1 MELVDAP
8 KTWSV
13 SDAKFTEKE
22 IAFDMADG
30 DALTDVDM
38 LAREPV
44 EEAHEAQG
52 GSNSDI
58 ELIAPSTSTNPAQ
71 RGIDTEL
78 MVQHDAP
85 PSPLHGAP
93 SVPFSALGEVLREK
107 AVKRNGLAVV
117 VPPAQNRWEYKVFQ
131 EDDEVAEILEEYDDA
146 GFLEYLVLFS
156 DGSEDVVSV
165 APAYWSS
172 NTHTSSAFPTV
183 TVNYYAR
190 SLLHHY
196 MYPSPLFYLVPL
208 THSSI
213 CNSNALCYLP
223 PPQTLGRVHSRTSS
237 RYHLLPRY

>member
-1 MELVDAP
+1 MELIDVP

-13 SDAKFTEKE
+13 RDAKFTEKE
-22 IAFDMADG
+22 IAFDIAEG
-30 DALTDVDM
+30 DALTDVAM
-38 LAREPV
+38 LAHEPV

-58 ELIAPSTSTNPAQ
+58 ELIAPSTTTNAAQ

-78 MVQHDAP
+78 MMMQFDAP
-85 PSPLHGAP
+85 PSPLPGAP
-93 SVPFSALGEVLREK
+93 SVPFSALGEVLQEK

-117 VPPAQNRWEYKVFQ
+117 VPPARNRWEYKVFQ

-165 APAYWSS
+165 APAYRSF
-172 NTHTSSAFPTV
+172 NTHTSSASPTV
-183 TVNYYAR
+183 TVNSYAR

-196 MYPSPLFYLVPL
+196 MYPSSLLYLVLL
-208 THSSI
+208 THPSI
-213 CNSNALCYLP
+213 CNPNAPCHLSP
-223 PPQTLGRVHSRTSS
+223 PHTLGRVHSRTSS
-237 RYHLLPRY
+237 HYHL